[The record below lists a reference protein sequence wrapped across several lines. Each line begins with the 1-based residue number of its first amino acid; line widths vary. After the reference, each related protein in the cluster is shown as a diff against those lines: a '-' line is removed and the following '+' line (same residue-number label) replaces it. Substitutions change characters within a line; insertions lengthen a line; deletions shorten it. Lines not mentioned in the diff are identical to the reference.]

1 MKEIIAKLKH
11 KFSRYVEFL
20 IFVIKTLGNLVT
32 VAIVKPCAM
41 YDGQY
46 RFVAKSEIMA
56 AKCIDEKLYIS
67 ETKVRPANLPY
78 IPLVSF
84 HREWSLQL
92 PSL

>member
-32 VAIVKPCAM
+32 VATVKPCAM

-56 AKCIDEKLYIS
+56 AKCIDEQ
-67 ETKVRPANLPY
+67 A
-78 IPLVSF
+78 VSK
-84 HREWSLQL
+84 QL
-92 PSL
+92 ASS